1 LPNGRYVT
9 GYINETS
16 SLNYKPTY
24 PKRNKMTKKFTG
36 FALGISLAAI
46 MLWLSCSNKDANLVK
61 IEKINVTYNE
71 SSEDFP
77 NPERGFYRYS
87 EVHSSNYVT
96 LKEDELKAYRSP
108 QAIESANYQVTST
121 LVFRYYVLDDV
132 VNTAISTSF
141 LTNLKKDFEAARA
154 AGVKLIPR
162 FVYTATAKPGNCPEA
177 FICPLYGDAPKAVIL
192 NHIAQLK
199 PVLHDNADVIAC
211 VQLGFI
217 GTWGEQYYSDFFGDA
232 SNNGSQSNHL
242 TDANWRDR
250 IEVIKAMLD
259 AVPADRMIQLRY
271 PQLKQRYIYGVNAP
285 ITSAALT
292 GSSAFNETDMAR
304 LGYHNDCFMASSND
318 FGTYEDYGNS
328 SSPRTSDGT
337 VLNTLKDYFKADSK
351 FVVVGGETCS
361 DDYSPTNDCEP
372 AGKIQAECAALHYS
386 FINAH
391 YNTAVTNDWQDGGCM
406 DNIKRNLGY
415 RFVLQ
420 SAVLPDNVVKGSSMN
435 ITLNLV
441 NRGYAS
447 PYNKRTA
454 KLVLRNKKTGEAK
467 SFDLATDVRKWYSGD
482 NKVTES
488 IAIPADFPAGD
499 YEMLLNL
506 PDAYATIAGKPEF
519 SIHLANNDVWE
530 PATGYNKLNH
540 TIKVD

>member
-1 LPNGRYVT
+1 MIKKIT
-9 GYINETS
+9 GYCLGLLLGATLLS
-16 SLNYKPTY
+16 S
-24 PKRNKMTKKFTG
+24 
-36 FALGISLAAI
+36 
-46 MLWLSCSNKDANLVK
+46 SCKDKEANLVK
-61 IEKINVTYNE
+61 IEKVNVTYDE

-87 EVHSSNYVT
+87 EVHSSNYEVLNT
-96 LKEDELKAYRSP
+96 DELKGYRSP
-108 QAIESANYQVTST
+108 QSIESANYKVAST

-132 VNTAISTSF
+132 VNKPITTSF
-141 LTNLKKDFEAARA
+141 LDNLKKDFAAARA

-162 FVYTATAKPGNCPEA
+162 FVYTATAKPGACAEG
-177 FICPLYGDAPKAVIL
+177 FICPLYGDAPKNIIL

-199 PVLHDNADVIAC
+199 PVLHDNADIIAC

-217 GTWGEQYYSDFFGDA
+217 GVWGEQYYSDFFGDA
-232 SNNGSQSNHL
+232 SGNGNQGNKL

-271 PQLKQRYIYGVNAP
+271 PQLKQRYVYGVNAP
-285 ITSAALT
+285 ISVAALSES
-292 GSSAFNETDMAR
+292 GAFSESDIAR
-304 LGYHNDCFMASSND
+304 LGYHNDCFLASSND

-372 AGKIQAECAALHYS
+372 AGKAQAEFAALHYS

-391 YNTAVTNDWQDGGCM
+391 YNTTVTNDWQDGGCM

-420 SAVLPDNVVKGSSMN
+420 SAVLPDNVVHGSNLN
-435 ITLNLV
+435 ITLNIK

-447 PYNKRTA
+447 PYNKRGA
-454 KLVLRNKKTGEAK
+454 KLVLRNKATGDIK
-467 SFDLATDVRKWYSGD
+467 SFDMAADVRRWYSGD
-482 NKVTES
+482 VKVEET
-488 IAIPADFPAGD
+488 IAIPADMPAGE

-506 PDAYATIAGKPEF
+506 PDAYASIAAKPEF
-519 SIHLANNDVWE
+519 SIRLANNDVWE
-530 PATGYNKLNH
+530 AATGYNKLNH
-540 TIKVD
+540 TVTVK